1 MSHDNEIRLKDIT
14 PEDWAAFQRIADA
27 CHNEAEARGWHQP
40 EKRIRSIVQDLSREP
55 LSSKLRQT
63 LDVAQALMA
72 ESKAPTHTKLMLMVT
87 ELAEACEFARSN
99 PNRDLSIDYF
109 EAPPGTDL
117 QGLCPYYDDS
127 VLRVVC
133 ETGAAL
139 PKPEGVPSEL
149 ADVIIRIFDDAR
161 SWNIDIAAAMKR
173 KMLFNATRPLRHGG
187 KSV

>member
-1 MSHDNEIRLKDIT
+1 MTILLKDIND
-14 PEDWAAFQRIADA
+14 EDWAAFARIAEA

-40 EKRIRSIVQDLSREP
+40 EKRIQGIVQDLSREP
-55 LSSKLRQT
+55 LNDKLRQT
-63 LDVAQALMA
+63 LAAAQALME

-109 EAPPGTDL
+109 EAPPGANL
-117 QGLCPYYDDS
+117 QGLCPYYDDA
-127 VLRVVC
+127 VLRVVS
-133 ETGAAL
+133 ETGAVL

-149 ADVIIRIFDDAR
+149 ADTIIRIFDDAR
-161 SWNIDIAAAMKR
+161 SWGIDIAAAMKR